1 MVHSLGEYAMNN
13 ADYQDMPCISS
24 HWLIDMLQSP
34 AHCWRRHLDPARTI
48 EPSSDALRLGTLV
61 HCLALT
67 PKQFTQEFRVITQD
81 RRSRT
86 GRAEWEWTTA
96 QGWTPIRPAEL
107 DRAKAITAALKADP
121 TARKLLR
128 VGKKERTIV
137 QPRAAGLL
145 PLKARLDIHDEA
157 RRHVIELKTT
167 WNLDSIEAAMTRYRY
182 PLSAAFY
189 RDLVRGQH
197 TTFVFVQTREPI
209 TIKVIE
215 MSHADLQDGRMM
227 WQTALELFD
236 TCWTLNQWPEMES
249 AQTELDDD
257 PLLLPGTPLFQRAG
271 PRFDLPVGE
280 LTL

>member
-1 MVHSLGEYAMNN
+1 MNN
-13 ADYQDMPCISS
+13 NDYQDMPCISS

-48 EPSSDALRLGTLV
+48 EAPSDALRIGTLV

-67 PKQFTQEFRVITQD
+67 PRQFEREFRIIRED

-107 DRAKAITAALKADP
+107 DRAKAIVAALKAHA
-121 TARKLLR
+121 TAQKLLAHGR
-128 VGKKERTIV
+128 KERTII
-137 QPRAAGLL
+137 QPRPNGLL
-145 PLKARLDIHDEA
+145 PLKARLDVHHEA

-167 WNLDSIEAAMTRYRY
+167 WNLDTIETAMTRYRY

-189 RDLVRGQH
+189 RNMVRGQH
-197 TTFVFVQTREPI
+197 VTFIFVQTQEPHNI
-209 TIKVIE
+209 AVLDLSPSE
-215 MSHADLQDGRMM
+215 MQDGERQWRM
-227 WQTALELFD
+227 ALELFD
-236 TCWTLNQWPEMES
+236 TCWRLNQWPEMES
-249 AQTELDDD
+249 TTPIEDED
-257 PLLLPGTPLFQRAG
+257 PLLLPGTPLFHRAG
-271 PRFDLPVGE
+271 PRFEIPVGE